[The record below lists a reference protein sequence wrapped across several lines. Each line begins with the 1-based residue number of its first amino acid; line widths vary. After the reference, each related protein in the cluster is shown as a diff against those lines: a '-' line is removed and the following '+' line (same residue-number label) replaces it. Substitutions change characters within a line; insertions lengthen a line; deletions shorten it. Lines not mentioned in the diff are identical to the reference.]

1 MVVVGLAIWFRNTI
15 ADLVGGVVDYTIG
28 GLMAIWP
35 TIRTTVLIAIG
46 VAMVGWIALLIFM
59 VSIGAYANSIVSA
72 LAVSFLF
79 PIWFVAF
86 VMPPFANRIWFLGP
100 FVRIS
105 RMICSPI
112 LLLALVH
119 LAFGL
124 WSPESKA
131 GFDRWSSD
139 KKASVGFF
147 FHKRATQTEKESGI
161 LGTLNEEK
169 VVLYNET
176 AQVVVHNIPKGT
188 RVKIADL
195 KGEPAA
201 ERFEGMTKVMLPNQ
215 HGDFVGGLEGYVPS
229 RKIDWKKA

>member
-1 MVVVGLAIWFRNTI
+1 MWIFIPFFIIVLVVVGLAIWFRNTI

-124 WSPESKA
+124 WSPESK
-131 GFDRWSSD
+131 GIFLP
-139 KKASVGFF
+139 
-147 FHKRATQTEKESGI
+147 QTRHSNREGI
-161 LGTLNEEK
+161 RN
-169 VVLYNET
+169 
-176 AQVVVHNIPKGT
+176 
-188 RVKIADL
+188 
-195 KGEPAA
+195 
-201 ERFEGMTKVMLPNQ
+201 F
-215 HGDFVGGLEGYVPS
+215 GDIE
-229 RKIDWKKA
+229 